1 MMKNVFRQIGAL
13 ARLSILDLYR
23 RKDLIVVLLLTAVLL
38 VPLAFLTPFGVKGAS
53 RQTNEIA
60 LLLIWIFSLFL
71 SMGIA
76 NRLLPPEFENRT
88 IFPLLSKPVSR
99 SAVVVGKYVGAVL
112 ASLSA
117 LTLFY
122 LFFAIFCGLREGT
135 WFPVILI
142 QAYLLHIG
150 FILVVTSMSMLFSL
164 ILTPSAN
171 WTLGAIV
178 SLSML
183 FFGGSLPHYAA
194 GQTQPLRGILTFVHW
209 FAPHLDFFD
218 MRLRVIHHWAPIPWS
233 LCGIVLLYAVI
244 YSAIGLWLAGIVF
257 RHKKI

>member
-1 MMKNVFRQIGAL
+1 MKNYFRQIAAL

-23 RKDLIVVLLLTAVLL
+23 RKDLIVILILTAVLL

-60 LLLIWIFSLFL
+60 LLLIWVFSLFL
-71 SMGIA
+71 TMGIS
-76 NRLLPPEFENRT
+76 NRLLPPEFESRT
-88 IFPLLSKPVSR
+88 IYPLLSKPVSR

-112 ASLSA
+112 ASFSA

-142 QAYLLHIG
+142 QAYFLHIG
-150 FILVVTSMSMLFSL
+150 FILVVSSMSMLFSL
-164 ILTPSAN
+164 LLTPSAN
-171 WTLGAIV
+171 WTLGAII

-183 FFGGSLPHYAA
+183 FFGGSLPMYAA
-194 GQTQPLRGILTFVHW
+194 SKGQPLRAILSFVHW

-218 MRLRVIHHWAPIPWS
+218 MRLRVIHHWAPIPWG
-233 LCGIVLLYAVI
+233 LCAIVLLYAIV
-244 YSAIGLWLAGIVF
+244 YSAICLWLAGVVF
-257 RHKKI
+257 RHRKI

>member
-1 MMKNVFRQIGAL
+1 MTTFLRQIGAL

-60 LLLIWIFSLFL
+60 LLLIWVFSLFL

-76 NRLLPPEFENRT
+76 NRLLPPEFDNRT

-99 SAVVVGKYVGAVL
+99 NAVVLGKYLGAVL

-122 LFFAIFCGLREGT
+122 LFFAVFCGLREGS
-135 WFPVILI
+135 WFPTILI

-150 FILVVTSMSMLFSL
+150 FILVVMAMSMLFSL
-164 ILTPSAN
+164 LLTPSAN

-194 GQTQPLRGILTFVHW
+194 AQGQPLRAILTAIHW

-218 MRLRVIHHWAPIPWS
+218 MRLRVIHHWAPIPWG
-233 LCGIVLLYAVI
+233 LCAIVLLYALV
-244 YSAIGLWLAGIVF
+244 YSAICLWLAGLAF
-257 RHKKI
+257 RRKRI